1 MTTEKKPTRICATC
15 KTVLE
20 HGDDTNPT
28 HGICNPCLRAQS
40 PGGYHLHRVH
50 EIEDSMSTFDPA
62 QGISDLNAFFF
73 RRPS

>member
-50 EIEDSMSTFDPA
+50 EIEASMSTFDPA

>member
-1 MTTEKKPTRICATC
+1 MTKEMKPTRICATC

-50 EIEDSMSTFDPA
+50 EIEAT
-62 QGISDLNAFFF
+62 ITTSDLEAGIADINAFLF